1 MAAPVLGQRR
11 SGGRGGLTPWPRV
24 GSVPSRAPR
33 GSVCPLAVG
42 LMFLLS
48 LKPLSTMRGPSAWGL
63 PALKVTVPPHGFQ
76 GLSRKASAPQGP
88 TDRSVSRPESRDGE
102 RAQASVSL
110 SKASTESAG
119 NGPFTTLG
127 RLPVTEGR
135 HHRSPAPR
143 GHLGPDTGEE
153 AGRHPG
159 RAGSGCTRSQSARR
173 EPCPSHVPP
182 GRGQPRGPCRV
193 GRWLAVPLSLRRRP
207 ESFPAPA
214 SRTRQCVH
222 LGDVR
227 PAHGGFPQGTASLCV
242 LSLGC

>member
-11 SGGRGGLTPWPRV
+11 SRGRGGLTPGPRV

-48 LKPLSTMRGPSAWGL
+48 LKPLSTTRGPSTWGL
-63 PALKVTVPPHGFQ
+63 PALEVTVPPRGFQ
-76 GLSRKASAPQGP
+76 GLSRRASAPQGP

-110 SKASTESAG
+110 SEASTESAG

-127 RLPVTEGR
+127 RLPMTEGR

-143 GHLGPDTGEE
+143 GHLGPDTGEG

-159 RAGSGCTRSQSARR
+159 RAGSGCTGHSPLAGR
-173 EPCPSHVPP
+173 EPSPSHLPP
-182 GRGQPRGPCRV
+182 GRGQPRGPCRG

-214 SRTRQCVH
+214 SCTRRCVH

-227 PAHGGFPQGTASLCV
+227 PHTGASRRARRLCA
-242 LSLGC
+242 SSP